1 MKPSNLARRR
11 ASHSIVFG
19 DPKSGK
25 STLVAELLMRG
36 YNLTWVSMDNGHEVI
51 FKLPLSLD
59 YLDQH
64 LNIIVLPDTK
74 DFPIA
79 IKTCL
84 KIVTGAEVHICDA
97 HGAVDCST
105 CKRTGGNFT
114 CVAVNEFGP
123 KDILVFDHLG
133 QLANS
138 AMAQVFIKG
147 KKGDDDKP
155 EWEDYARQ
163 GTLMDRFLTNIQQAT
178 YNVICITHVTESEM
192 EDGTKRLVPL
202 VGTTPFSRNVGKY
215 FDHMIHCQVLNRGHK
230 FGSSTGYATKILT
243 GSRSDVEI
251 EKEEKP
257 SLVKFLD
264 GTVVAE
270 VGDNKEAKKVLEG
283 KLLSSDILATK
294 EAIATLEAEADSL
307 LAADKVDTKEI
318 SIVSETPGASELKIP
333 ATPPP
338 VSTSPLTSSSGPVD
352 RLALLNRL
360 KKGK

>member
-1 MKPSNLARRR
+1 
-11 ASHSIVFG
+11 
-19 DPKSGK
+19 
-25 STLVAELLMRG
+25 
-36 YNLTWVSMDNGHEVI
+36 MDNGHEVI

-105 CKRTGGNFT
+105 CKRSNSPVTALCANS
-114 CVAVNEFGP
+114 FGP

-138 AMAQVFIKG
+138 AMSQVFIKG

-155 EWEDYARQ
+155 EWEDYAKQ

-178 YNVICITHVTESEM
+178 YNVICITHVCETEM

-202 VGTTPFSRNVGKY
+202 VGTTNFSRNVGKY

-264 GTVVAE
+264 GTVSAPPE
-270 VGDNKEAKKVLEG
+270 QGKIILDSWKE
-283 KLLSSDILATK
+283 TK
-294 EAIATLEAEADSL
+294 QAIATLEAEADSL
-307 LAADKVDTKEI
+307 LAADKVDTKEV
-318 SIVSETPGASELKIP
+318 SIVSETLAASELKSP
-333 ATPPP
+333 ATTPPA
-338 VSTSPLTSSSGPVD
+338 STSPLTSSSGPVD